1 MTLKS
6 TKTPK
11 TISLRRFQEYQIQLS
26 VVSGATNTLTVAPKQ
41 LLKSIRGILIMTESE
56 KKAAL
61 LEREAAV
68 ILAVTDRVTHGD
80 AAKPSGY
87 WGVVP
92 LESGHEL
99 DAQLKALS
107 TEELEGVL
115 NVLTGGVA

>member
-1 MTLKS
+1 MIFVVGS
-6 TKTPK
+6 AINTP
-11 TISLRRFQEYQIQLS
+11 T
-26 VVSGATNTLTVAPKQ
+26 APPNQ
-41 LLKSIRGILIMTESE
+41 LLKSIRGNLIMTDALQ
-56 KKAAL
+56 KKTAAL
-61 LEREAAV
+61 EERKAAV

-87 WGVVP
+87 WGVAP